1 MVIELQNADI
11 YQSHFLL
18 LNDVNMQIS
27 EGEFCYVVGK
37 TGTGKS
43 SLLKTIYGA
52 LPLQNGE
59 GRVVGMNLKQV
70 DRKNLHLLRRK
81 MGMIFQDF
89 NLLMDRNVERNLSFV
104 LEAVGIKDKGI
115 IQNKIRTVLDQVGL
129 SFMPLKMPHELSG
142 GEQQRLAVARAL
154 LNNPPL
160 IIADEP
166 TGNLD
171 PDTSDDILQLLKN
184 LTQEHGTSVIIAT
197 HDYRLLDKFPGKTY
211 RCHLG
216 TVTQVSH

>member
-18 LNDVNMQIS
+18 LNDVNMYIA

-70 DRKNLHLLRRK
+70 DRRNLHLLRRK

-89 NLLMDRNVERNLSFV
+89 NLFPHYTVIENLV
-104 LEAVGIKDKGI
+104 LAPTLVKKMSKDEA
-115 IQNKIRTVLDQVGL
+115 NKQAI
-129 SFMPLKMPHELSG
+129 
-142 GEQQRLAVARAL
+142 
-154 LNNPPL
+154 N
-160 IIADEP
+160 
-166 TGNLD
+166 
-171 PDTSDDILQLLKN
+171 LLK
-184 LTQEHGTSVIIAT
+184 L
-197 HDYRLLDKFPGKTY
+197 F
-211 RCHLG
+211 
-216 TVTQVSH
+216 

>member
-104 LEAVGIKDKGI
+104 LEAVGIKDKGV

>member
-18 LNDVNMQIS
+18 LNDVNMYIA

-70 DRKNLHLLRRK
+70 DRRNLHLLRRK

-89 NLLMDRNVERNLSFV
+89 NLLMDRNVEKNLSFV
-104 LEAVGIKDKGI
+104 LEAVGIKDKGV

-154 LNNPPL
+154 LNSPQL

-184 LTQEHGTSVIIAT
+184 LTKENGTSVIIAT

>member
-1 MVIELQNADI
+1 M
-11 YQSHFLL
+11 
-18 LNDVNMQIS
+18 
-27 EGEFCYVVGK
+27 
-37 TGTGKS
+37 
-43 SLLKTIYGA
+43 
-52 LPLQNGE
+52 
-59 GRVVGMNLKQV
+59 
-70 DRKNLHLLRRK
+70 
-81 MGMIFQDF
+81 
-89 NLLMDRNVERNLSFV
+89 
-104 LEAVGIKDKGI
+104 
-115 IQNKIRTVLDQVGL
+115 DQVGL

-154 LNNPPL
+154 LNSPQL

-184 LTQEHGTSVIIAT
+184 LTKENGTSVIIAT